1 MEHLQDITVEELHE
15 SLERTEDK
23 KPTLRLIAAIAY
35 LHGITQSE
43 LAEWF
48 DVERKTIYNWLKR
61 LEAENLNEAVQDVKR
76 PGRPRKLDEE
86 ELNELEEILHNPP
99 IVAGYDVPGWTV
111 ELVQHLIQDEFDCE
125 YSQPSCRR
133 LMKEL
138 GLRYQKY
145 NNPAILAGYE
155 DSSEIEE
162 KLPNTGYIW
171 LPEEHE

>member
-1 MEHLQDITVEELHE
+1 MEHLHDITVEELHE
-15 SLERTEDK
+15 SLKRTEGK

-48 DVERKTIYNWLKR
+48 DVERKTIYNWLTR
-61 LEAENLNEAVQDVKR
+61 LEAENLDEAVQDEKR
-76 PGRPRKLDEE
+76 PGRPRKLGEE

-99 IVAGYDVPGWTV
+99 MVAGYDAPGWTV
-111 ELVQHLIQDEFDCE
+111 ELVQHLLQDEFDCE

-145 NNPAILAGYE
+145 NHPAIAADSADRSEYE
-155 DSSEIEE
+155 KE
-162 KLPNTGYIW
+162 LPNHDYIW
-171 LPEEHE
+171 LPGESP